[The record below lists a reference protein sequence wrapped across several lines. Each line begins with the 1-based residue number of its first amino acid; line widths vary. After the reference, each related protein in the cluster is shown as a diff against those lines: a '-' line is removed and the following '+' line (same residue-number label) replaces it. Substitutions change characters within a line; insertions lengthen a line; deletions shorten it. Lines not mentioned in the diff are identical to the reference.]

1 MTFYFYQQGKETYL
15 ASEEYYPINDEY
27 FDIPEGETIKTL
39 IEQGKIIM
47 SNSKDL
53 IEKICFINHN
63 CGNYKM

>member
-15 ASEEYYPINDEY
+15 ASEEYYPTNNEY

-39 IEQGKIIM
+39 IEQGKIII

-53 IEKICFINHN
+53 IEKFASLIYNSRES
-63 CGNYKM
+63 

>member
-1 MTFYFYQQGKETYL
+1 MTFYFYQKGKETYL
-15 ASEEYYPINDEY
+15 ASEEYYPTNNEY

-53 IEKICFINHN
+53 IKKFASLIYNSRES
-63 CGNYKM
+63 

>member
-1 MTFYFYQQGKETYL
+1 MTFYFYQKGKETYL
-15 ASEEYYPINDEY
+15 ASEEYYPTNNEY

-53 IEKICFINHN
+53 IEKFASLIYNSRES
-63 CGNYKM
+63 

>member
-1 MTFYFYQQGKETYL
+1 MTFYFYQKGKETYF
-15 ASEEYYPINDEY
+15 ASEKYYPTNDEY

-53 IEKICFINHN
+53 IEKFASLIYNSRES
-63 CGNYKM
+63 

>member
-15 ASEEYYPINDEY
+15 TSEEYYPINNEY

-47 SNSKDL
+47 SNNKDL
-53 IEKICFINHN
+53 IEKFASLIYNSRES
-63 CGNYKM
+63 

>member
-1 MTFYFYQQGKETYL
+1 MTFYFYQKGKETYL
-15 ASEEYYPINDEY
+15 ASEEYYPIDNEY

-53 IEKICFINHN
+53 IEKFASLIYNSRES
-63 CGNYKM
+63 

>member
-1 MTFYFYQQGKETYL
+1 MTFYFYQKGKETYL
-15 ASEEYYPINDEY
+15 TSEEYYPINNEY

-53 IEKICFINHN
+53 IEKFASLIYNSRES
-63 CGNYKM
+63 

>member
-15 ASEEYYPINDEY
+15 TSEEYYPINNKY

-53 IEKICFINHN
+53 IEKFASLIYNSRES
-63 CGNYKM
+63 

>member
-1 MTFYFYQQGKETYL
+1 MTFYFYQKGKETYL
-15 ASEEYYPINDEY
+15 ASEEYYPTNNEY

-53 IEKICFINHN
+53 IEKFASLIYNLRES
-63 CGNYKM
+63 

>member
-1 MTFYFYQQGKETYL
+1 MTFYFYQKGKETYL
-15 ASEEYYPINDEY
+15 ASEEYYPTNSEY

-53 IEKICFINHN
+53 IEKFASLIYNSRES
-63 CGNYKM
+63 

>member
-1 MTFYFYQQGKETYL
+1 MTFYFYQKGKETYL
-15 ASEEYYPINDEY
+15 ASEEYYPTNNEY

-53 IEKICFINHN
+53 IEKFASLIYNSRVS
-63 CGNYKM
+63 

>member
-1 MTFYFYQQGKETYL
+1 MIFYFYQQGKETYL
-15 ASEEYYPINDEY
+15 ASEEYYPTNNEY

-53 IEKICFINHN
+53 IEKFASLIYNSRES
-63 CGNYKM
+63 